1 MLNFGRPLPKDHA
14 EIAKQT
20 RARLFDEARRKR
32 IFNPHIRTIG
42 VSGFEHTCCKQFS
55 IIYL

>member
-20 RARLFDEARRKR
+20 RAKIFDEARKKR

-42 VSGFEHTCCKQFS
+42 V
-55 IIYL
+55 I